1 MAAMHHLPDTAAA
14 LAWLHAQGVAD
25 LTVDSRAVPA
35 LKDVAFIAWPGAARD
50 GRAYVQQA
58 LQAGARACLVEADG
72 AEAFAFDDARIA
84 AVPGLKARS
93 AEIAHGFY
101 GEPSAAL
108 QVVAVTGTNGKTST
122 SWWTAQ
128 VLEAIGLPCGV
139 VGTLGV
145 GRVSDDGVVHTGL
158 TTPDPIT
165 LHRTFRDFVQ
175 QGLKAAAI
183 EASSIGIEELRL
195 HATHIAVAQFTNFTQ
210 DHLDYHGDMAAY
222 WLAKRR
228 LFDWPGLR
236 AAVINLDDDKGAD
249 LLRHA
254 QARGLDAWT
263 CRVGGAAGSARLQ
276 AMDVQHAA
284 GGVRFTVVEHSA
296 LGTQEVGRAAVH
308 APVIGTF
315 NVANLLGV
323 IAAARALGG
332 ELGVIAKACG
342 ALRSVPGRMQLVEG
356 PVGQTAELPL
366 VVVDYAH
373 TPDALQKALQA
384 LRPVAEAR
392 GGRLWCV
399 FGCGGDRDPIKRPL
413 MGATADRHADR
424 VVLTSDNPR
433 SESPAFILS
442 QILAGVPGRD
452 EVDVIEDRRAAIAH
466 ALGEADARDVVLLA
480 GKGHEATQEVAG
492 VKTPFSDIDE
502 AKAALQRRAALIATA
517 STSQMMMT
525 LGLAHTLL
533 PGSTLHGDPA
543 TPIARVHTD
552 TRSLQAGDCFVAL
565 RGERFDAHDFLPQAS
580 GSGAVAVIAQR
591 GVAESGLPGLTVS
604 DTRAALSM
612 LAAGWRARFGV
623 PLVGVT
629 GSNGKTTVTQMVAS
643 ILRAW
648 MVAEQADHGEGA
660 ALATQGNFNN
670 DIGVPLTLLRLR
682 EGQHR
687 CAVVELGMNHPGE
700 IAQLAA
706 IAAPTVG
713 LVNNAQREHQEFM
726 HTVEAV
732 ARENGAVLQSLSRN
746 GVAVFPADDE
756 HTPIWRELAQGCRVI
771 DFATQG
777 AAAVTG
783 SASWQAAPTPHWQIR
798 LVTPQGQAE
807 VALAMAGRHNVRNAL
822 AATAAALGAGVPL
835 ASIVAGLQAFE
846 PVKGRSQLQQ
856 ATVRGQAVTLV
867 DDSYNANPDSVR
879 AAIDMLADLP
889 GPHWLVLGD
898 MGEVGNQGPA
908 FHEEVGAYAASRG
921 IEHIWTAGGL
931 CAHAAHA
938 VLASQAA
945 ATSGAPV
952 QSRHFDS
959 AADIVSALSQPDAAP
974 AVASILV
981 KGSRFM
987 KMEQVVA
994 ALAGGAHAA

>member
-1 MAAMHHLPDTAAA
+1 MAALHHLPDTAAA
-14 LAWLHAQGVAD
+14 LAWLRAQGVAD
-25 LTVDSRAVPA
+25 LTVDSRAVASLP
-35 LKDVAFIAWPGAARD
+35 DVAFIAWPGAARD
-50 GRAYVQQA
+50 GRAFVQQA

-108 QVVAVTGTNGKTST
+108 QVAAVTGTNGKTST

-145 GRVSDDGVVHTGL
+145 GQVKGGGVVHTGL

-165 LHRTFRDFVQ
+165 LHRTFRDFVR

-254 QARGLDAWT
+254 QTRGLDAWT
-263 CRVGGAAGSARLQ
+263 CRVGGAPGSARLQ
-276 AMDVQHAA
+276 ALDVQHAE

-296 LGTQEVGRAAVH
+296 QGTQEVGGVAVQ

-332 ELGVIAKACG
+332 ELGVIAKAC
-342 ALRSVPGRMQLVEG
+342 ASLQAVPGRMQLVSAPAG
-356 PVGQTAELPL
+356 ARTELPL
-366 VVVDYAH
+366 AVVDYAH

-413 MGATADRHADR
+413 MGATADCHADH

-452 EVDVIEDRRAAIAH
+452 EVDVIEDRRAAIAY
-466 ALGEADARDVVLLA
+466 ALSEADARDVVLLA
-480 GKGHEATQEVAG
+480 GKGHEATQETAG
-492 VKTPFSDIDE
+492 VKAPFSDIDE
-502 AKAALQRRAALIATA
+502 AAAALSRRAAADVQTDP
-517 STSQMMMT
+517 STMMMT
-525 LGLAHTLL
+525 LGLAHALL
-533 PGSTLHGDPA
+533 PGSTLHGHPD

-552 TRSLQAGDCFVAL
+552 TRTLQAGDCFVAL

-591 GVAESGLPGLTVS
+591 GVAESGLPGLTVG

-612 LAAGWRARFGV
+612 LAAGWRARFDI

-648 MVAEQADHGEGA
+648 MALEGDENA

-771 DFATQG
+771 DFGAQG
-777 AAAVTG
+777 SAAVTG
-783 SASWQAAPTPHWQIR
+783 SVTWQAAPTPHWQLR
-798 LVTPQGQAE
+798 LVTPQGEAD
-807 VALAMAGRHNVRNAL
+807 VALAMAGQHNVRNAL
-822 AATAAALGAGVPL
+822 AATAAVLGAGVPL
-835 ASIVAGLQAFE
+835 ASIVAGLQAFQ
-846 PVKGRSQLQQ
+846 PVKGRSQLKQ

-908 FHEEVGAYAASRG
+908 FHEEVGAHAAARG
-921 IEHIWTAGGL
+921 IEHIWTAGSL
-931 CAHAAHA
+931 CAHAA
-938 VLASQAA
+938 QAA
-945 ATSGAPV
+945 KADATSGAPV

-974 AVASILV
+974 VAASILV

-994 ALAGGAHAA
+994 ALTGGAHAA

>member
-1 MAAMHHLPDTAAA
+1 MAALHHLSDTAAA
-14 LAWLHAQGVAD
+14 LAWLRSHGVAD
-25 LTVDSRAVPA
+25 LTVDSRAVSS

-50 GRAYVQQA
+50 GRAFVQQA

-93 AEIAHGFY
+93 AEVAHGFY

-145 GRVSDDGVVHTGL
+145 GQVQGGGVVHTGL

-222 WLAKRR
+222 WQAKRR

-263 CRVGGAAGSARLQ
+263 FRVGGATGSARLQ
-276 AMDVQHAA
+276 ALDVQHAE
-284 GGVRFTVVEHSA
+284 GGVRFTVVERSA
-296 LGTQEVGRAAVH
+296 QGTQELTRVTVQ

-332 ELGVIAKACG
+332 ELGAIAKAC
-342 ALRSVPGRMQLVEG
+342 ATLQAVPGRMQLVSAPAG
-356 PVGQTAELPL
+356 ARADLPL
-366 VVVDYAH
+366 AVVDYAH
-373 TPDALQKALQA
+373 TPDALQKALRA

-392 GGRLWCV
+392 GGQLWCV

-466 ALGEADARDVVLLA
+466 ALSQADARDVVLLA

-492 VKTPFSDIDE
+492 LKTPFSDIDE
-502 AKAALQRRAALIATA
+502 AAAALSRRAATDVSAA
-517 STSQMMMT
+517 SNTMMMT
-525 LGLAHTLL
+525 LGLAHALL
-533 PGSTLHGDPA
+533 PGSTLHGSPD
-543 TPIARVHTD
+543 TPMARVHTD
-552 TRSLQAGDCFVAL
+552 TRTLQAGDCFVAL
-565 RGERFDAHDFLPQAS
+565 RGERFDAHEFLPQAS
-580 GSGAVAVIAQR
+580 ASGAVAVIAQR

-612 LAAGWRARFGV
+612 LAAGWRARFDI

-648 MVAEQADHGEGA
+648 MAAEHADHGEGA

-771 DFATQG
+771 DFATPG

-783 SASWQAAPTPHWQIR
+783 SATWQAAPVPHWQIR
-798 LVTPQGQAE
+798 LVTPQGEAD
-807 VALAMAGRHNVRNAL
+807 VALAMAGQHNVRNAL

-846 PVKGRSQLQQ
+846 PVKGRSQLKQ

-908 FHEEVGAYAASRG
+908 FHEEVGAHAAARG
-921 IEHIWTAGGL
+921 IEHIWTAGSL
-931 CAHAAHA
+931 CARTAQA
-938 VLASQAA
+938 VRASQAT
-945 ATSGAPV
+945 ATSGALV

-959 AADIVSALSQPDAAP
+959 AADIASALSQPDAAP
-974 AVASILV
+974 LAASILV

-994 ALAGGAHAA
+994 TLTGAAHAA